1 MTVICKHRRVLK
13 AVSRVIRLNPL
24 QCIAHS
30 GTEFLP
36 TVKNL
41 NRENEMKAT
50 NLKALAVGFGL
61 AAVLASSAHAEKG
74 KIAFFA
80 AASQNGFNQATYEG
94 VDEMATEL
102 GYEAAIFDGKFDPAH
117 QYSQIEDVLASGN
130 YVGFIVAPND
140 TVGIAGAFEQVIAA
154 GVPIAT
160 VLFPVGP
167 DLTTL
172 EPQVEGITAT
182 VASPPVAGAT
192 FQANTIVA
200 ECQDMNP
207 CNVVIIIG
215 AKTFPFDN
223 LRLET
228 FLKVLGEHDNIKVL
242 ATGEGW
248 YNPDTSLTAM
258 TDILQANSDVHVV
271 LSNADQHLVGAE
283 IALEAAGYNVPDLY
297 LSGGGAASIA
307 IDAIR
312 EGRWDATLAYFPKTM
327 GALAM
332 EQIANAI
339 EGKPVT
345 QIINMD
351 TAGPLE
357 AMIDKAIL
365 DANPDFKG
373 EWAPVAAQPD

>member
-1 MTVICKHRRVLK
+1 MNNRSNKEL
-13 AVSRVIRLNPL
+13 SRTARPAA
-24 QCIAHS
+24 C
-30 GTEFLP
+30 
-36 TVKNL
+36 
-41 NRENEMKAT
+41 
-50 NLKALAVGFGL
+50 LAIGLGFGL
-61 AAVLASSAHAEKG
+61 AAAIAPTAQATGE
-74 KIAFFA
+74 KIAYFA
-80 AASQNGFNQATYEG
+80 ASSQNGFNQATYEG
-94 VDEMATEL
+94 VEEKAAEL
-102 GYEAAIFDGKFDPAH
+102 GYEAAIFDGKFDAAH

-130 YVGFIVAPND
+130 YAGFIVAPND

-182 VASPPVAGAT
+182 VASPPVDGAT
-192 FQANTIVA
+192 HQANAVVA
-200 ECQDMNP
+200 ECEGRDP

-215 AKTFPFDN
+215 AKIFPFDN

-228 FLKVLGEHDNIKVL
+228 FQKVLEEHSNIKVL
-242 ATGEGW
+242 AVGEGW
-248 YNPDTSLTAM
+248 YSPDASLTAM

-271 LSNADQHLVGAE
+271 LSNADQHLAGAE
-283 IALEAAGYNVPDLY
+283 IALEASGYSVPDLY
-297 LSGGGAASIA
+297 MTGGGAAAIA

-332 EQIANAI
+332 EQVANAI

-351 TAGPLE
+351 YAGPVQ
-357 AMIDKAIL
+357 AMIDSKVL
-365 DANPDFKG
+365 DANPDFRG
-373 EWAPVAAQPD
+373 EWEQ

>member
-1 MTVICKHRRVLK
+1 MHKTLK
-13 AVSRVIRLNPL
+13 LLGIGVGIAFALSSGAVA
-24 QCIAHS
+24 Q
-30 GTEFLP
+30 T
-36 TVKNL
+36 K
-41 NRENEMKAT
+41 
-50 NLKALAVGFGL
+50 
-61 AAVLASSAHAEKG
+61 
-74 KIAFFA
+74 KIAYFA

-94 VDEMATEL
+94 VEAKAKEL
-102 GYEAAIFDGKFDPAH
+102 GYETAIFDGQFKADV

-130 YVGFIVAPND
+130 YAGFIVAPND
-140 TVGIAGAFEQVIAA
+140 SVGVAGAFEQVIAA

-172 EPQVEGITAT
+172 EPQVKGITST

-192 FQANTIVA
+192 QQAEAVVA
-200 ECQDMNP
+200 ECENKDP

-215 AKTFPFDN
+215 AKVFPFDN

-228 FLKVLGEHDNIKVL
+228 FEKVLGAHDNIKIRAV
-242 ATGEGW
+242 GEGW
-248 YNPDTSLTAM
+248 YSPEPSLKAM
-258 TDILQANSDVHVV
+258 TDILQANSDIHVV
-271 LSNADQHLVGAE
+271 LSNADQHLVGVE

-297 LSGGGAASIA
+297 LSGGGAAAIA

-312 EGRWDATLAYFPKTM
+312 EGRWDATLAYFPVTM

-345 QIINMD
+345 VAIDMD

-357 AMIDKAIL
+357 AMIDRAVL
-365 DANPDFKG
+365 DANPDFAG
-373 EWAPVAAQPD
+373 EWAQ

>member
-1 MTVICKHRRVLK
+1 MTVF
-13 AVSRVIRLNPL
+13 P
-24 QCIAHS
+24 
-30 GTEFLP
+30 
-36 TVKNL
+36 
-41 NRENEMKAT
+41 MKA
-50 NLKALAVGFGL
+50 LLIGAGLAVALAPM
-61 AAVLASSAHAEKG
+61 AHAQDR

-94 VDEMATEL
+94 VEEKAIEL
-102 GYEAAIFDGKFDPAH
+102 GYEASIFDGKFDAAH
-117 QYSQIEDVLASGN
+117 QYSQIEDALASGN
-130 YVGFIVAPND
+130 YAGFIVAPND
-140 TVGIAGAFEQVIAA
+140 NVGIAGAFEQVIAA
-154 GVPIAT
+154 GIPIAT

-182 VASPPVAGAT
+182 VASPPVPGAT
-192 FQANTIVA
+192 HQANIVVD
-200 ECQDMNP
+200 ECKERNP

-215 AKTFPFDN
+215 AKIFPFDN

-228 FLKVLGEHDNIKVL
+228 FQEVLGSHDNIKVL
-242 ATGEGW
+242 AVGEGW
-248 YNPDTSLTAM
+248 YSPETSLTAM

-283 IALEAAGYNVPDLY
+283 IALEAAGYDVPEVY
-297 LSGGGAASIA
+297 MSGGGAASIS

-327 GALAM
+327 GSLAM

-345 QIINMD
+345 QVINMD

-357 AMIDKAIL
+357 AMIDKAVL

-373 EWAPVAAQPD
+373 EWAQ

>member
-1 MTVICKHRRVLK
+1 MTARHF
-13 AVSRVIRLNPL
+13 
-24 QCIAHS
+24 
-30 GTEFLP
+30 T
-36 TVKNL
+36 
-41 NRENEMKAT
+41 
-50 NLKALAVGFGL
+50 ALAAAIGMAVGFS
-61 AAVLASSAHAEKG
+61 SSAGAQSK
-74 KIAFFA
+74 KIAYFA

-94 VDEMATEL
+94 VAEKAMEL
-102 GYEAAIFDGKFDPAH
+102 GYEAAIFDGKFDAAH

-130 YVGFIVAPND
+130 YAGFIVAPND

-154 GVPIAT
+154 GTPIAT

-182 VASPPVAGAT
+182 VASPPVDGAT
-192 FQANTIVA
+192 FQANSVVS
-200 ECQDMNP
+200 ECEGKNP

-215 AKTFPFDN
+215 AKIFPFDN

-228 FLKVLGEHDNIKVL
+228 FLEVLGSHENIEILSV
-242 ATGEGW
+242 GEGW
-248 YNPDTSLTAM
+248 YSPETSLTTM

-283 IALEAAGYNVPDLY
+283 IALEAAGYNVPELY

-307 IDAIR
+307 VDAIR
-312 EGRWDATLAYFPKTM
+312 EGRWDATLASFPKTM

-345 QIINMD
+345 QSINMD

-365 DANPDFKG
+365 DANPDFAG
-373 EWAPVAAQPD
+373 EWAQ

>member
-1 MTVICKHRRVLK
+1 MTVLPLK
-13 AVSRVIRLNPL
+13 AVALGV
-24 QCIAHS
+24 
-30 GTEFLP
+30 G
-36 TVKNL
+36 
-41 NRENEMKAT
+41 
-50 NLKALAVGFGL
+50 LAVGL
-61 AAVLASSAHAEKG
+61 APLAHAQSK

-80 AASQNGFNQATYEG
+80 AASQNGFNQAIYEG
-94 VDEMATEL
+94 VEERAIEL
-102 GYEAAIFDGKFDPAH
+102 GYEAAIFDGQFNAAH

-130 YVGFIVAPND
+130 YAGFIVAPND

-182 VASPPVAGAT
+182 VASPPVDGAT
-192 FQANTIVA
+192 HQANIVVE
-200 ECQDMNP
+200 ECTGSDP

-215 AKTFPFDN
+215 AKIFPFDN

-228 FLKVLGEHDNIKVL
+228 FLNVLGEHDNIKVL
-242 ATGEGW
+242 AVGEGW
-248 YNPDTSLTAM
+248 YSPETSLTAM

-283 IALEAAGYNVPDLY
+283 IALEAAGYNVPELY
-297 LSGGGAASIA
+297 MSGGGAASIA

-327 GALAM
+327 GELAM

-345 QIINMD
+345 QVINMD
-351 TAGPLE
+351 KAGPLE
-357 AMIDKAIL
+357 AMVGKAIL

-373 EWAPVAAQPD
+373 EWAQ